1 MRITIVQGAFLPV
14 PPILGGAVEKVWF
27 NLGQEFAR
35 RGHQVVHLSRA
46 HPQLPRR
53 ETIGG
58 VSHLRVSGFAS
69 PARFATRTLL
79 DFWYGLRIRG
89 HLPPAD
95 ILVTNTFWLPALV
108 RRRSRGRVYVHVA
121 RYPKGQMWLY
131 RRAILQTVSEPIRQA
146 ILAEDPAASDRVRVI
161 PYPLANRYLLPRV
174 SEGENILLYT
184 GRVHPEKGVHVLIE
198 AFARSQHLGNWRLKI
213 VGPWEFEF
221 GGGGDEYLAQLR
233 ALATPLGDRVQFVGR
248 EFDEAKLINHYA
260 TAKIFV
266 YPSLAEKGET
276 FGLAALEAMAAGC
289 CPVVSALECFR
300 DFITPEK
307 NGAVFNH
314 RVSDPAGELVQTL
327 DRLATNPV
335 LVNQIRE
342 AAWSDARGY
351 TMENIAN
358 RFLADFAAL
367 VPDAAASAP
376 SP

>member
-35 RGHQVVHLSRA
+35 RGHQVTHLSRA
-46 HPQLPRR
+46 HPKLPRR

-58 VSHLRVSGFAS
+58 VNHLRVSGFAA
-69 PARFATRTLL
+69 PARFAARTLL

-89 HLPPAD
+89 KLPPAD
-95 ILVTNTFWLPALV
+95 ILVTNTFWLPAMV
-108 RRRSRGRVYVHVA
+108 RRPSRGRVYVHVA
-121 RYPKGQMWLY
+121 RYPKGQLWLY

-146 ILAEDPAASDRVRVI
+146 ILAEDPSAAERVRVI
-161 PYPLANRYLLPRV
+161 PYPLANRYLLSRI

-184 GRVHPEKGVHVLIE
+184 GRVHEEKGVHVLID
-198 AFARSQHLGNWRLKI
+198 AFARSRRLGDWRLKI
-213 VGPWEFEF
+213 VGPWEIEF
-221 GGGGDEYLAQLR
+221 GGGGDGYLARLR
-233 ALATPLGDRVQFVGR
+233 GLAAPLGDRVEFVGR
-248 EFDEAKLINHYA
+248 EFDETRLIAHYTA
-260 TAKIFV
+260 AKIFV

-289 CPVVSALECFR
+289 CPVVSSLECFR

-314 RVSDPAGELVQTL
+314 RVADPAGELVQTL
-327 DRLATNPV
+327 ERLAENPV
-335 LVNQIRE
+335 LVKQIRE
-342 AAWSDARGY
+342 AAWQDARAY
-351 TMENIAN
+351 TMEKVAD

-367 VPDAAASAP
+367 AP
-376 SP
+376 NAPAGTLAT